1 MVEQINKDFEKF
13 QDNLELREQKLK
25 VNSNIIEKDNILF
38 DEIYEMA
45 QEIGLEEYSV

>member
-25 VNSNIIEKDNILF
+25 VNSNITVNKDLF
-38 DEIYEMA
+38 EDIYQMA
-45 QEIGLEEYSV
+45 QELGLEEYK